1 MYCIQTISI
10 TTDKLSQHQYQE
22 HLSKQQVAAGNSTVE
37 PVMTDH
43 PDENERPHTLLFI
56 TLIV

>member
-1 MYCIQTISI
+1 MYCIQTI
-10 TTDKLSQHQYQE
+10 TTDKLSQHQYQG
-22 HLSKQQVAAGNSTVE
+22 HLSKQQVAAGNNSTVE
-37 PVMTDH
+37 PVMTDY